1 MNYENLA
8 LSNELIKV
16 ELPGYREVYLK
27 SRYVTFAVWE
37 SNTVLDFQT
46 ANHVKFY
53 YLSFFTS
60 TDD

>member
-27 SRYVTFAVWE
+27 SRHVTSRLLFGNPIRYWI
-37 SNTVLDFQT
+37 SKQQIM
-46 ANHVKFY
+46 
-53 YLSFFTS
+53 
-60 TDD
+60 